1 MQVILKAL
9 QEGHAVMYY
18 CKAGKDRTG
27 IVTALLLSV
36 LGASDEQILADY
48 HMCVCADRFII
59 STPQL
64 VSAVHA

>member
-1 MQVILKAL
+1 
-9 QEGHAVMYY
+9 MYY